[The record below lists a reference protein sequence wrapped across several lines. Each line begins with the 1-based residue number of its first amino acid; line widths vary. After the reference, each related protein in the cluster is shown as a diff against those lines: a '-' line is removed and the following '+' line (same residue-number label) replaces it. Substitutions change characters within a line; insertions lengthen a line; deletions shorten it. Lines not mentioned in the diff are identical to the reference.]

1 MQASGPGT
9 SRLSSILSFVI
20 LLGGLITIFVALHMV
35 VASYSPLPYWDGWM
49 EVQVAAGGGNLL
61 APSWLWERDN
71 EHRLVIPK
79 LFLAADFDFFH
90 ARQKFLLTSIFI
102 IQLLHLVLLSWSMRA
117 LGGWRGSLWLAG
129 TGLAAAGLFYPS
141 QYANFIVGFQ
151 VCFVLP
157 QLLATLSFVTLL
169 LYWRSTQEHPGRPA
183 TKFLVISILA
193 TLAAS
198 YSLASGNILW
208 PLLILAAIY
217 LRLDR
222 KVILT
227 YVITAILCVAA
238 FFYHYV
244 RPGHHHTNAIASNL
258 GSPAAIL
265 RYVLEYFLGS
275 LARHGGIAIVA
286 ILMVVIVVGV
296 GIGPTLRYMREF
308 RLFSIQLVLMILFW
322 GATGMITAA
331 GRAHLGT
338 GQAGTSRYQTVTL
351 LFWCS
356 IGLLLLGCTYFAEE
370 RKPYRYLVVQLC
382 LLAVFAG
389 GAVAA
394 QAPIREARRHGFLQD
409 AASVSLITG
418 VYDPDALQHTFPFLD
433 LLLWTSHYLEAN
445 QLSVF
450 ASTTPSE
457 LGRPLTDVFH
467 ESVGEC
473 SGALESV
480 TPITEPSGPGLRLS
494 GWAWDAKHK
503 RPASSIVITT
513 NGIIRGL
520 GAVGQWRP
528 DAAGAA
534 LSSGY
539 VGFVGY
545 VPQPAPGAMVNVYAV
560 LDGSPATACYLAT
573 R

>member
-9 SRLSSILSFVI
+9 PRLSSLLSFAI
-20 LLGGLITIFVALHMV
+20 LLGGLITIFAALHMV
-35 VASYSPLPYWDGWM
+35 VASYSALPYWDGWM
-49 EVQVAAGGGNLL
+49 EAQVAAGGGNLL

-79 LFLAADFDFFH
+79 LFLAADFNLFH
-90 ARQKFLLTSIFI
+90 ARQKFLLASIFT

-117 LGGWRGSLWLAG
+117 LGGWRGSLWVAG
-129 TGLAAAGLFYPS
+129 TGLAAACLFYPS
-141 QYANFIVGFQ
+141 QYANLIVGFQ

-169 LYWRSTQEHPGRPA
+169 LYWGSTQERPA
-183 TKFLVISILA
+183 KPAPKFLVISILA

-198 YSLASGNILW
+198 YSLASGNVLW
-208 PLLILAAIY
+208 PLLILATIY
-217 LRLDR
+217 LRLGR
-222 KVILT
+222 KVVLSYI
-227 YVITAILCVAA
+227 IAAIVCVAA
-238 FFYHYV
+238 YFYHYV
-244 RPGHHHTNAIASNL
+244 HPGHHHTNAIASNL
-258 GSPAAIL
+258 GSPAAML
-265 RYVLEYFLGS
+265 KYGLEYFFGS
-275 LARHGGIAIVA
+275 LAHHGIVA
-286 ILMVVIVVGV
+286 IAGALVVLILAALFLA
-296 GIGPTLRYMREF
+296 PTLSYIRSF
-308 RLFSIQLVLMILFW
+308 RVFGVQLVLMILFW
-322 GATGMITAA
+322 GGTGMITTA

-338 GQAGTSRYQTVTL
+338 GQAVTSRYQTVTL

-356 IGLLLLGCTYFAEE
+356 VGLLLLGCTYFAEE
-370 RKPYRYLVVQLC
+370 HKPYRFLVVQLC

-389 GAVAA
+389 GALAA

-409 AASVSLITG
+409 AASASLITG
-418 VYDPDALQHTFPFLD
+418 VHDRDALQQSFPFLD
-433 LLLWTSHYLEAN
+433 ILLWTSRYLEAN

-457 LGRPLTDVFH
+457 LGKPLTDVFH

-473 SGALESV
+473 TGALESV
-480 TPITEPSGPGLRLS
+480 APITEPTGPGLRLS
-494 GWAWDAKHK
+494 GWAWDTKHK

-528 DAAGAA
+528 DATGAPT
-534 LSSGY
+534 STGY

-545 VPQPAPGAMVNVYAV
+545 VPQPAAGAMVNIYAI

>member
-1 MQASGPGT
+1 
-9 SRLSSILSFVI
+9 
-20 LLGGLITIFVALHMV
+20 MV

-79 LFLAADFDFFH
+79 LFLAADFDLFH
-90 ARQKFLLTSIFI
+90 ARQKFLLASILT
-102 IQLLHLVLLSWSMRA
+102 IQLLHLDLLSWSMRA
-117 LGGWRGSLWLAG
+117 LGGWRGSSVGCG
-129 TGLAAAGLFYPS
+129 TGLAAACLFYPS
-141 QYANFIVGFQ
+141 QWANFVVGFQ

-169 LYWRSTQEHPGRPA
+169 LYWRSTQEHPDKPA
-183 TKFLVISILA
+183 TKFLVISLLA
-193 TLAAS
+193 TVAAC
-198 YSLASGNILW
+198 YSLASGNVLW

-222 KVILT
+222 KVILS
-227 YVITAILCVAA
+227 YIITAIVCVAA

-244 RPGHHHTNAIASNL
+244 RPGHHHNNAIASNL
-258 GSPAAIL
+258 GSPAAML
-265 RYVLEYFLGS
+265 KYGLEYFFGS
-275 LARHGGIAIVA
+275 MSHHGIAA
-286 ILMVVIVVGV
+286 IGGAVVVLILAALFFA
-296 GIGPTLRYMREF
+296 PTLSYIRSF
-308 RLFSIQLVLMILFW
+308 RVFGIQLVLMILFW

-409 AASVSLITG
+409 AASASLITG
-418 VYDPDALQHTFPFLD
+418 VHDPDALQHTFPLLD
-433 LLLWTSHYLEAN
+433 LLLWTGRYLEAN

-457 LGRPLTDVFH
+457 LGKPLTDVFH

-473 SGALESV
+473 TGALESV
-480 TPITEPSGPGLRLS
+480 TPIHPIEPTGPGLRLS

-528 DAAGAA
+528 DTAGAPT
-534 LSSGY
+534 STGY
-539 VGFVGY
+539 VGFVAY

-560 LDGSPATACYLAT
+560 LDGSPTTACYLAT

>member
-467 ESVGEC
+467 ESVEN
-473 SGALESV
+473 V
-480 TPITEPSGPGLRLS
+480 VEPSNR
-494 GWAWDAKHK
+494 
-503 RPASSIVITT
+503 
-513 NGIIRGL
+513 
-520 GAVGQWRP
+520 
-528 DAAGAA
+528 
-534 LSSGY
+534 
-539 VGFVGY
+539 
-545 VPQPAPGAMVNVYAV
+545 
-560 LDGSPATACYLAT
+560 
-573 R
+573 